1 MNNSAFSNEYCHDY
15 MSLYYGGQTETVSHQ
30 QNQPS
35 ERDES
40 LSVIKEKK
48 EERIAP
54 ESIPSSSSSTNDY
67 TSSGIAKRPL
77 PNNNNAKEECVD
89 NRSDTSPTNKRARLM
104 MMKTT
109 LPSSSSE
116 GETKAEPQGNNTLPS
131 IAVQRS
137 ESATSIGSNSSSNS
151 NNSSSIN
158 IHKYPPGISHA
169 EKARLRAKKSYQRKI
184 IRLKEL
190 PIAVQEQKRI
200 KYNAGRKAKAEKK
213 RELQIGFLK
222 GMRPCHRDNGDGDN
236 DGNGNSNNNSGAD
249 NGVDDESLCKSWKCR
264 GCNQTC
270 KSELGLIQ
278 HIKRTCKVYKKW
290 KETKLN
296 NGSRQQMLQA
306 AVADAVAEASYQNHN
321 YDSSIANINTNTNNT
336 GFASVRSGG
345 LAATIAAALDE
356 RGISYGNNNMN
367 SNLNHHHYVNH
378 HNDNYNNYNTAAAAL
393 YLHQQQQQQQ
403 REIQHHQYHQ
413 HQHQLQQQ
421 VVDRHRRLVL
431 LQQQQQQ
438 QEKDYMSMGLTTI
451 PTPIP
456 PPPLSTKS
464 LSAAG
469 NTIASSSMTSPPIM
483 PSMARAAASSASSRY
498 SLDSMSSILLAT
510 PTLGGSSSM
519 LQLEYDNHREQNLNQ
534 QQHQHQQQQQQQL
547 RFGERRRNVTTN
559 NS

>member
-40 LSVIKEKK
+40 PLIKEKK

-54 ESIPSSSSSTNDY
+54 ESIPSSSSTNDY

-77 PNNNNAKEECVD
+77 PNNNNAKEERVD

-222 GMRPCHRDNGDGDN
+222 GMRPCHRDKSDGDN
-236 DGNGNSNNNSGAD
+236 DDNGKSNNNGGAD
-249 NGVDDESLCKSWKCR
+249 NSVDDESLCKSWKCR

-290 KETKLN
+290 KETKRVILETTTASAPNYAATAATAAYVASASRTAATIVN

-306 AVADAVAEASYQNHN
+306 AVAEAVAEA
-321 YDSSIANINTNTNNT
+321 
-336 GFASVRSGG
+336 VV
-345 LAATIAAALDE
+345 AAVTVAAA
-356 RGISYGNNNMN
+356 
-367 SNLNHHHYVNH
+367 
-378 HNDNYNNYNTAAAAL
+378 
-393 YLHQQQQQQQ
+393 
-403 REIQHHQYHQ
+403 
-413 HQHQLQQQ
+413 
-421 VVDRHRRLVL
+421 
-431 LQQQQQQ
+431 
-438 QEKDYMSMGLTTI
+438 
-451 PTPIP
+451 
-456 PPPLSTKS
+456 
-464 LSAAG
+464 
-469 NTIASSSMTSPPIM
+469 
-483 PSMARAAASSASSRY
+483 
-498 SLDSMSSILLAT
+498 
-510 PTLGGSSSM
+510 
-519 LQLEYDNHREQNLNQ
+519 
-534 QQHQHQQQQQQQL
+534 
-547 RFGERRRNVTTN
+547 
-559 NS
+559 